1 MNIDGADQTDESLIV
16 NSSAAVIPI
25 DDGRRAVDTDVV
37 GSTVE
42 DFFSIHQ
49 LKLKVKYIFLDLQ
62 SMNIR
67 NKDILEQNA
76 CNK

>member
-42 DFFSIHQ
+42 DS
-49 LKLKVKYIFLDLQ
+49 FLYTNL
-62 SMNIR
+62 N
-67 NKDILEQNA
+67 
-76 CNK
+76 

>member
-1 MNIDGADQTDESLIV
+1 MNIDGAGQTDESLIV
-16 NSSAAVIPI
+16 NSSAAVVPI

-49 LKLKVKYIFLDLQ
+49 LKLKVKYIFFGPA
-62 SMNIR
+62 
-67 NKDILEQNA
+67 KHEY
-76 CNK
+76 KK